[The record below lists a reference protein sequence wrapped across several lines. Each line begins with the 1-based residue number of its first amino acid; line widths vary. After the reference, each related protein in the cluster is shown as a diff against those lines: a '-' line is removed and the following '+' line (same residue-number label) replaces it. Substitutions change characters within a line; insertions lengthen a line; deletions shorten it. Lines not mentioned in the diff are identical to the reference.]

1 MEIYKRNR
9 TVYYVIRFCSNL
21 LFTIPIWIAYYKL
34 WITDGQLSLLVAIQH
49 TLQMIVEIPSGAIAD
64 LLGRKNT
71 ISLGLF
77 FGIVSSIIILFATN
91 FWHFFLSFA
100 CAGIMDSLISG
111 AEEALQYDS
120 LKQDNVQK
128 SFKEVFSKAYILLQT
143 AIMIGTLA
151 GGFMYKVY
159 PLLPFI
165 LHLLAV
171 IVAFIASRFYIE
183 PTIDSY
189 KFSIKTYAMQLQ
201 EGIKAVFKTRE
212 LALVSLFFIV
222 VGGITWASQSYF
234 NTNFLTVIVQDDSI
248 RGVIQSSIRFINI
261 LLIQFVFSKNFIKTT
276 NQKMLFFFVIIVVAY
291 LPGVFINGT
300 LGIGFIYLATLASTI
315 RYLYAAEI
323 INPLVESK
331 HRATAISTMSMGVS
345 LINIVLYY
353 LSAYL
358 IPKYGIGAMYS
369 LLGVISFFTLA
380 PLLIRKWKI
389 DTK

>member
-77 FGIVSSIIILFATN
+77 FGIVSSIIILFASN

-100 CAGIMDSLISG
+100 CTGIMDSLISG

-128 SFKEVFSKAYILLQT
+128 FFKEVYGKAYILLQSG
-143 AIMIGTLA
+143 IVIGTLT
-151 GGFMYKVY
+151 GGFMYKIH
-159 PLLPFI
+159 PLIPFI
-165 LHLLAV
+165 LHLAAV
-171 IVAFIASRFYIE
+171 AVAFIASRFYIE
-183 PTIDSY
+183 PTLDSY
-189 KFSIKTYAMQLQ
+189 KFSLKSYFTQLK
-201 EGIKAVFKTRE
+201 EGIGAVFKTEE
-212 LALVSLFFIV
+212 LKLISLFFIII
-222 VGGITWASQSYF
+222 GGVTWASQSYF
-234 NTNFLTVIVQDDSI
+234 NTNFLTVIIQDDSI
-248 RGVIQSSIRFINI
+248 RGVIQSIIRFINI
-261 LLIQFVFSKNFIKTT
+261 ILIQTLFSKNFIKTT
-276 NQKMLFFFVIIVVAY
+276 NKKMLFFFIIMVVAY
-291 LPGVFINGT
+291 LPGIFINGVW
-300 LGIGFIYLATLASTI
+300 GVGFIYLATLASTI
-315 RYLYAAEI
+315 RFLYTAEI
-323 INPLVESK
+323 INPLVESRY
-331 HRATAISTMSMGVS
+331 RATAISTMSMGVS

-369 LLGVISFFTLA
+369 LLGIVSLFTLA
-380 PLLIRKWKI
+380 PLLIKKWKL
-389 DTK
+389 DTR